1 MSRPIVVI
9 PACTKL
15 IEGHVFDAVGRK
27 YSAAVAEVAECQP
40 LLVPVGA
47 GMTDIG
53 AILEVA
59 DAILL
64 SGSLSNV
71 APEHYGEETPLMPDA
86 LDPLRD
92 ALTLPL
98 IRAAVER
105 KTPLFAICRGFQE
118 LNVALGGSLYQAV
131 HDVNGHKDHRPRY
144 DLPLEEMYGPVHPVS
159 LRGKLRD
166 WVGSDQIMVNSLHWQ
181 GIARLAER
189 LKPEAFAEDGLVEAV
204 RGPDDAAF
212 CLGVQWHP
220 EWAAKSNP
228 VSDIAVPPLRRG
240 GEGQR
245 AMTDTR
251 LTIDEA
257 KAFLDANPGVQWI
270 DAFLFDMNG
279 IPRGKRIRRS
289 DLLGVVKGGLMMP
302 TSVFI
307 MDPLGNCV
315 EETGRLWETGD
326 RDHQCHLLSRTLV
339 PIPVGD
345 GRHAQAVM
353 VVDVKDELDPRS
365 VLVDQV
371 EHFTRAGQTPV
382 AAVELEFYVSRRATN
397 GAFVLQTPEGLSD
410 DPSRP
415 LTFGFEEMDAL
426 SPFIDDIYRVCE
438 VQGLP
443 VDAVMKESGP
453 GQFEINLKHRA
464 DAVAAALDGLLLKRA
479 VKAAARA
486 HQLDATFMAKPHHDW
501 AGSGM
506 HVHLSLLDKSGQNLF
521 AGDPISPLF
530 RHALGGMRETM
541 ADFMAVWAQS
551 ANAYRRY
558 VPKAYVSMAAHW
570 GFNNRTVALRIPRG
584 NGAATRIE
592 HRVAGADANPY
603 LVIASILAGMS
614 HGIANKIDPGPAVEG
629 NSEAIEAPPL
639 PTAWVNSLDLF
650 QRSEIVRD
658 AFGAAFQEVFSRLKH
673 AERSNF
679 ERIVTP
685 LDHLWYSRVA

>member
-1 MSRPIVVI
+1 M
-9 PACTKL
+9 
-15 IEGHVFDAVGRK
+15 
-27 YSAAVAEVAECQP
+27 
-40 LLVPVGA
+40 
-47 GMTDIG
+47 M
-53 AILEVA
+53 
-59 DAILL
+59 
-64 SGSLSNV
+64 N
-71 APEHYGEETPLMPDA
+71 
-86 LDPLRD
+86 
-92 ALTLPL
+92 
-98 IRAAVER
+98 
-105 KTPLFAICRGFQE
+105 
-118 LNVALGGSLYQAV
+118 
-131 HDVNGHKDHRPRY
+131 
-144 DLPLEEMYGPVHPVS
+144 
-159 LRGKLRD
+159 
-166 WVGSDQIMVNSLHWQ
+166 
-181 GIARLAER
+181 ARLT
-189 LKPEAFAEDGLVEAV
+189 
-204 RGPDDAAF
+204 
-212 CLGVQWHP
+212 
-220 EWAAKSNP
+220 S
-228 VSDIAVPPLRRG
+228 
-240 GEGQR
+240 
-245 AMTDTR
+245 
-251 LTIDEA
+251 DEA
-257 KAFLDANPGVQWI
+257 QAFLDANPVVQWI
-270 DAFLFDMNG
+270 DAFVFDMNG
-279 IPRGKRIRRS
+279 IPRGRRIRRS

-326 RDHQCHLLSRTLV
+326 PDHQCHLLSTTLV

-353 VVDVKDELDPRS
+353 VLDVKDELDPRA

-371 EHFTRAGQTPV
+371 ERFTRAGQTPV
-382 AAVELEFYVSRRATN
+382 AAVELEFYVTSRTAN
-397 GAFVLQTPEGLSD
+397 GAFVLRTPEGLSD

-415 LTFGFEEMDAL
+415 LTFGFEEIDTL
-426 SPFIDDIYRVCE
+426 SPFIDDIYRICE
-438 VQGLP
+438 AQGLP
-443 VDAVMKESGP
+443 VDAVMQESGP

-506 HVHLSLLDKSGQNLF
+506 HIHLSLLDKAGQNLL

-558 VPKAYVSMAAHW
+558 VPKAYVSTAAHW

-603 LVIASILAGMS
+603 LVIASILAGAS

-629 NSEAIEAPPL
+629 NAETIEAPPL
-639 PTAWVNSLDLF
+639 PTAWVNALDLF
-650 QRSEIVRD
+650 QRSEIIRG
-658 AFGAAFQEVFSRLKH
+658 AFGAPFQDVFSRLKQS
-673 AERSNF
+673 ERNSF

-685 LDHLWYSRVA
+685 LDHLWYARVA

>member
-1 MSRPIVVI
+1 
-9 PACTKL
+9 
-15 IEGHVFDAVGRK
+15 
-27 YSAAVAEVAECQP
+27 
-40 LLVPVGA
+40 
-47 GMTDIG
+47 MTN
-53 AILEVA
+53 A
-59 DAILL
+59 
-64 SGSLSNV
+64 
-71 APEHYGEETPLMPDA
+71 
-86 LDPLRD
+86 
-92 ALTLPL
+92 
-98 IRAAVER
+98 
-105 KTPLFAICRGFQE
+105 Q
-118 LNVALGGSLYQAV
+118 
-131 HDVNGHKDHRPRY
+131 
-144 DLPLEEMYGPVHPVS
+144 
-159 LRGKLRD
+159 
-166 WVGSDQIMVNSLHWQ
+166 
-181 GIARLAER
+181 
-189 LKPEAFAEDGLVEAV
+189 
-204 RGPDDAAF
+204 
-212 CLGVQWHP
+212 
-220 EWAAKSNP
+220 
-228 VSDIAVPPLRRG
+228 
-240 GEGQR
+240 
-245 AMTDTR
+245 

-257 KAFLDANPGVQWI
+257 KGFLDANPLVQWI

-289 DLLGVVKGGLMMP
+289 DLLGVIKNGIMMP

-326 RDHQCHLLSRTLV
+326 RDHHCHLLSRALV

-353 VVDVKDELDPRS
+353 VVDGKEELDPRG
-365 VLVDQV
+365 VLIDQV
-371 EHFTRAGQTPV
+371 ERFTRSGQTPV
-382 AAVELEFYVSRRATN
+382 AAVELEFYVTRKATD
-397 GAFVLQTPEGLSD
+397 GAIVLRTPEGLSD
-410 DPSRP
+410 DPRRP

-426 SPFIDDIYRVCE
+426 SPFIDDIYRICE

-479 VKAAARA
+479 VKAAAHA

-506 HVHLSLLDKSGQNLF
+506 HVHLSLLDRSGENLF
-521 AGDPISPLF
+521 AGDPISPLLL
-530 RHALGGMRETM
+530 HALGGMRETM

-558 VPKAYVSMAAHW
+558 VSKAYVSMAADW

-603 LVIASILAGMS
+603 LVIASILAGV
-614 HGIANKIDPGPAVEG
+614 HYGIANKIDPGPAVEG
-629 NSEAIEAPPL
+629 NAETIAAPPL
-639 PTAWVNSLDLF
+639 PTAWVNSLDRF
-650 QRSEIVRD
+650 QRSEIVRR
-658 AFGAAFQEVFSRLKH
+658 AFGAPFQEVFSRLKH
-673 AERSNF
+673 TERSNF